1 MARKKYKQKYKSKR
15 EDFRKGGRV
24 KAAVGGMQKAPMNRR
39 RPPMSIQR
47 EEELKELKPVQPVR
61 KPIAQ
66 KPQKPVQPGSLT
78 TGGLGGNLKTGTPAT
93 PRDLPTGAAKAPV
106 KKPIGNI
113 SIGGVGGGK
122 PIQPKPPVN
131 GRKMITGREE
141 LERANPSLRSD
152 TIEPRLTNTL
162 ARPIPGQPIGT
173 RRGAAPTT
181 SEEKLKQVDSS
192 GNILKDRLMG
202 RQPGETAEQY
212 RARTAGQFTP
222 NPNQQTFTSIE
233 EAAAAKSGLTLEEY
247 KAQQEENVNMQTND
261 VARTSQAFQIS
272 PRRQREAVN
281 PSTGQSYTPEE
292 KRALD
297 ASIDQTD
304 FKRSTQ
310 AQQTSQAFQQAPVEP
325 KRPDVVQ
332 PTVQPT
338 LPRFPEEGRPRDDI
352 LFAQQEATQ
361 QALDDLERRFSEGN
375 FTGYAPED
383 LAFLGDKITDA
394 INKGAVNQNTTEGW
408 WTDSGYDNMSDALQS
423 GQFTFK
429 DGQWVLKDG
438 TENQEQEAIDE
449 ELITARGR
457 AEQIL
462 QGDMTG
468 IPMAEA
474 PKEVEVG
481 ELGEAKTMAEREA
494 LEAQL
499 AEVGAAPEAA
509 TIEDVTTAKT
519 PEQLQA
525 ETYRAE
531 LVTAIPDIEPIIGEL
546 SDDAIAKVSEIS
558 KLSGP
563 AVAKEI
569 SQKAIDASKADTVEG
584 ILSAGA
590 FVPEVDDL
598 TPEKVSE
605 TPDAEAKQRQALTGE
620 AAVGA
625 AAQIV
630 DQVGYE
636 AAKRRPVKGTAAKG
650 AAASMIAEVSELP
663 PEITAAIVEDPA
675 TVEAQ
680 LDTGADP
687 EVVAAIAALPEE
699 ALVSSQMESLLGGLE
714 DGNIPAWARPAV
726 DAINSNMAAR
736 GLSVSTVGRD
746 SLFNAI
752 IQSAMPMAQSNA
764 QALQQRASQNLSNQ
778 QQANLQEASQIQQIR
793 MQNLA
798 NRQDAASQ
806 TAQFAQQMGVLQSQF
821 KQEAVMTTAQQQ
833 QQTRTQNLQNRQQA
847 AVLNTQNQQAMNAQN
862 LGNEQQMELANLEIM
877 NQTERE
883 NMTAENQERLAE
895 MNIAA
900 EFIAKNADF
909 KQQMNLANLSNDQ
922 QMKLANL
929 SALNQASAD
938 NLNAEQQTE
947 LANLNKTMQVN
958 IKNAE
963 LAQQMGIANLN
974 VDQQRAMANANTV
987 ANMDM
992 ANFNNE
998 QQVVL
1003 ANSKFMQ
1010 TATLANFD
1018 AEQQTIMQNATAMA
1032 SLDLAT
1038 VDQRTKLAVTN
1049 AQSFLSMDMA
1059 NLSNRQQ
1066 ASMLKSQ
1073 MQQQQLLSNQSA
1085 SNAAAQFNASSE
1097 NQTNQ
1102 FMSSLAAQIEQF
1114 NANQLNT
1121 AEQFNVSQTNARDAL
1136 EFQVEADLEK
1146 ANASMVNQIN
1156 QFNEQTAFERDKF
1169 NTSNAQAIEQS
1180 NLAWRRQA
1188 NMANTAAANQVA
1200 MQNVQNA
1207 FNMTSQAQSF
1217 LWQELRDQANYTF
1230 QSAENEEN
1238 RKAQLYAQALA
1249 NEGGSAENWKNNVSS
1264 IGTLINTIFGG
1275 K

>member
-1 MARKKYKQKYKSKR
+1 MARKTYKQKYKSKR
-15 EDFRKGGRV
+15 KDYRKGGRV
-24 KAAVGGMQKAPMNRR
+24 KAAVGGTQELKNITNYTPMPKQPVKKKPVQVGEPVRDKAIQEVGGPARPNRNLGNLRRGAAPTPPEGKLKQVSMVEGNPLPELSQAEKDRRQKLAQARIDANKKLMEQNPLKPVIQNLDNQRIDSPKPIQLIPKDR
-39 RPPMSIQR
+39 VPPKQPPMS
-47 EEELKELKPVQPVR
+47 V
-61 KPIAQ
+61 
-66 KPQKPVQPGSLT
+66 
-78 TGGLGGNLKTGTPAT
+78 
-93 PRDLPTGAAKAPV
+93 
-106 KKPIGNI
+106 
-113 SIGGVGGGK
+113 GGVGGGK
-122 PIQPKPPVN
+122 PISKAQK
-131 GRKMITGREE
+131 E
-141 LERANPSLRSD
+141 LNEMNIAQQRAL
-152 TIEPRLTNTL
+152 EL
-162 ARPIPGQPIGT
+162 AQ
-173 RRGAAPTT
+173 
-181 SEEKLKQVDSS
+181 
-192 GNILKDRLMG
+192 
-202 RQPGETAEQY
+202 
-212 RARTAGQFTP
+212 AGQQP
-222 NPNQQTFTSIE
+222 
-233 EAAAAKSGLTLEEY
+233 AKP
-247 KAQQEENVNMQTND
+247 
-261 VARTSQAFQIS
+261 S
-272 PRRQREAVN
+272 PRMEREAMN
-281 PSTGQSYTPEE
+281 PATGKIYTPEE

-297 ASIDQTD
+297 ASIDQRE

-310 AQQTSQAFQQAPVEP
+310 APQTAQAFQQAPTTGKGSDQMFIGREGDVRPQAAQAQTTQAAQAQTTQAQPTFQQAPVEP

-332 PTVQPT
+332 PT
-338 LPRFPEEGRPRDDI
+338 LPKFPEEGKSREDI
-352 LFAQQEATQ
+352 LFSQQEAQ
-361 QALDDLERRFSEGN
+361 REALNDLERRFSEGK

-394 INKGAVNQNTTEGW
+394 INQGAVNQNTTEGW
-408 WTDSGYDNMSDALQS
+408 WTDAGYNNMSDALQS

-429 DGQWVLKDG
+429 DGKWVLKDG

-474 PKEVEVG
+474 PREVEVG

-531 LVTAIPDIEPIIGEL
+531 LVTAIPDIEPIVGEL
-546 SDDAIAKVSEIS
+546 SDDAIAKVNEIS

-563 AVAKEI
+563 AIAKQI
-569 SQKAIDASKADTVEG
+569 SEQAVNAAKADTVEG

-663 PEITAAIVEDPA
+663 PEITSAIVEDPA

-726 DAINSNMAAR
+726 DAINSNMASR

-947 LANLNKTMQVN
+947 LANLNKTMQIN

-992 ANFNNE
+992 AKFNNE

-1032 SLDLAT
+1032 SLDLANL
-1038 VDQRTKLAVTN
+1038 DQRTKLAVTN
-1049 AQSFLSMDMA
+1049 AQSFLAMDMA
-1059 NLSNRQQ
+1059 NLSNEQQ

-1114 NANQLNT
+1114 NAAQLNT
-1121 AEQFNVSQTNARDAL
+1121 TKQFNVSQKNARDAL

-1188 NMANTAAANQVA
+1188 NMANTAAANQVN
-1200 MQNVQNA
+1200 MQNAQNA

>member
-1 MARKKYKQKYKSKR
+1 MDEVNNNKLKQYKKKLTTKGRVDMS
-15 EDFRKGGRV
+15 KGGRV
-24 KAAVGGMQKAPMNRR
+24 KAAVGGLKKAPINRR

-47 EEELKELKPVQPVR
+47 EEEPKELKPIQPVKKKPIQKTVKQVPKKAVQPVV
-61 KPIAQ
+61 KKQPI
-66 KPQKPVQPGSLT
+66 KPVEKVTAQPIPSERG
-78 TGGLGGNLKTGTPAT
+78 TG
-93 PRDLPTGAAKAPV
+93 R
-106 KKPIGNI
+106 
-113 SIGGVGGGK
+113 
-122 PIQPKPPVN
+122 
-131 GRKMITGREE
+131 RMTGREQ

-152 TIEPRLTNTL
+152 TIQPTMTNTL
-162 ARPIPGQPIGT
+162 ARPIPGRPTGT

-192 GNILKDRLMG
+192 GNIIKDTLMG
-202 RQPGETAEQY
+202 RKQGETAEQY

-222 NPNQQTFTSIE
+222 SNTQQTFTSIE

-247 KAQQEENVNMQTND
+247 KASRPQTSNNIQTND
-261 VARTSQAFQIS
+261 VARTSQ
-272 PRRQREAVN
+272 
-281 PSTGQSYTPEE
+281 
-292 KRALD
+292 
-297 ASIDQTD
+297 
-304 FKRSTQ
+304 
-310 AQQTSQAFQQAPVEP
+310 TSQAFQQAPTIGKGSDQTFIGREGEVRPQAGQASQAAITTVEDGNIGAETNQ
-325 KRPDVVQ
+325 R
-332 PTVQPT
+332 
-338 LPRFPEEGRPRDDI
+338 GRGRGGEPWWKQRGYRSSKEAIDDGWNY
-352 LFAQQEATQ
+352 
-361 QALDDLERRFSEGN
+361 S
-375 FTGYAPED
+375 
-383 LAFLGDKITDA
+383 KDA
-394 INKGAVNQNTTEGW
+394 GTWV
-408 WTDSGYDNMSDALQS
+408 QS
-423 GQFTFK
+423 GTGGADTGEDSKFNVGDTK
-429 DGQWVLKDG
+429 IVDGFLHVYTPNGWVNTG
-438 TENQEQEAIDE
+438 TKPGENNNQEQEE
-449 ELITARGR
+449 VEKELVTARGR

-474 PKEVEVG
+474 PREVEVG

-494 LEAQL
+494 LEAEL

-605 TPDAEAKQRQALTGE
+605 TPDAEVKQREALTGE

-636 AAKRRPVKGTAAKG
+636 AAKRRTVKGTAAKG

-663 PEITAAIVEDPA
+663 PEITSAIVEDPA

-1073 MQQQQLLSNQSA
+1073 MEQQQLLSNQSA
-1085 SNAAAQFNASSE
+1085 NNAAAQFNASSE

-1146 ANASMVNQIN
+1146 ANAAMVNQVN
-1156 QFNEQTAFERDKF
+1156 QFNEQVAFDRDKF
-1169 NTSNAQAIEQS
+1169 NTANAQAIEQS

-1188 NMANTAAANQVA
+1188 NMANTAAANQVN
-1200 MQNVQNA
+1200 MQNAQNA

>member
-1 MARKKYKQKYKSKR
+1 MKNKKKRTKKYKGKYVTADRLDMS
-15 EDFRKGGRV
+15 KGGRV
-24 KAAVGGMQKAPMNRR
+24 KAAVGGPQ
-39 RPPMSIQR
+39 
-47 EEELKELKPVQPVR
+47 ELKNITNYTPMPKAKVKPPVKAKPKPKPLK
-61 KPIAQ
+61 
-66 KPQKPVQPGSLT
+66 
-78 TGGLGGNLKTGTPAT
+78 
-93 PRDLPTGAAKAPV
+93 KAPV
-106 KKPIGNI
+106 KKPIENI

-122 PIQPKPPVN
+122 PIQPIEKVTAQPGQPIPSGG
-131 GRKMITGREE
+131 GRRMTGREE
-141 LERANPSLRSD
+141 LEKNNPSLRRD
-152 TIEPRLTNTL
+152 TIQPRMTNDL
-162 ARPIPGQPIGT
+162 PKLIPGQPTGT
-173 RRGAAPTT
+173 RRAAVPTT

-192 GNILKDRLMG
+192 GNIIKDTLMG
-202 RQPGETAEQY
+202 RQQGETAEQY

-222 NPNQQTFTSIE
+222 NPNQQTFKSRD
-233 EAAAAKSGLTLEEY
+233 EAMAAKAGLTLEEY
-247 KAQQEENVNMQTND
+247 KAQPKEDLSMQTNN
-261 VARTSQAFQIS
+261 VARTA
-272 PRRQREAVN
+272 
-281 PSTGQSYTPEE
+281 
-292 KRALD
+292 
-297 ASIDQTD
+297 QTV
-304 FKRSTQ
+304 
-310 AQQTSQAFQQAPVEP
+310 QAFQQAPVEP
-325 KRPDVVQ
+325 KRPDVIQ
-332 PTVQPT
+332 PDVQPT
-338 LPRFPEEGRPRDDI
+338 LPKFPEEGRPRDDI
-352 LFAQQEATQ
+352 LFAQQQATQ
-361 QALDDLERRFSEGN
+361 QALDDLERRFSEGK

-394 INKGAVNQNTTEGW
+394 INQGAVNQNTTEGW
-408 WTDSGYDNMSDALQS
+408 WTDAGYDNMSDALQS

-429 DGQWVLKDG
+429 DGKWVLKDG

-494 LEAQL
+494 LQAQL

-525 ETYRAE
+525 ETYKAE

-598 TPEKVSE
+598 TPEKVSA
-605 TPDAEAKQRQALTGE
+605 TPDAEVKQREALTGE

-663 PEITAAIVEDPA
+663 PEITSAIVEDPA

-726 DAINSNMAAR
+726 DAINSNMASR

-1073 MQQQQLLSNQSA
+1073 MEQQQLLSNQSA
-1085 SNAAAQFNASSE
+1085 NNAAAQFNASSE

-1102 FMSSLAAQIEQF
+1102 FMASMAAQIEQF
-1114 NANQLNT
+1114 NAAQLNT

-1217 LWQELRDQANYTF
+1217 LWQELRDQANYTW
-1230 QSAENEEN
+1230 QTAENEEN

-1249 NEGGSAENWKNNVSS
+1249 NEGGSAENWKSNVNS
-1264 IGTLINTIFGG
+1264 IGTLINSIFGG
-1275 K
+1275 TSKKS

>member
-1 MARKKYKQKYKSKR
+1 MDKVNNKKLKQYKKKLTTKGRVDMS
-15 EDFRKGGRV
+15 KGGRV
-24 KAAVGGMQKAPMNRR
+24 KAAVGGIRKAPINRR

-47 EEELKELKPVQPVR
+47 KEEPKELKPIQPVKKKPIQKAVKQVPKKAVQPVV
-61 KPIAQ
+61 KKQPI
-66 KPQKPVQPGSLT
+66 KPVEKITGQPIPS
-78 TGGLGGNLKTGTPAT
+78 
-93 PRDLPTGAAKAPV
+93 
-106 KKPIGNI
+106 
-113 SIGGVGGGK
+113 GGGT
-122 PIQPKPPVN
+122 
-131 GRKMITGREE
+131 GRRMTGREE
-141 LERANPSLRSD
+141 LGSANKSLRSD
-152 TIEPRLTNTL
+152 TVQPRMTNDL
-162 ARPIPGQPIGT
+162 PKLIPGQPTVT

-181 SEEKLKQVDSS
+181 STTPEVKFNKLSNQ
-192 GNILKDRLMG
+192 II
-202 RQPGETAEQY
+202 
-212 RARTAGQFTP
+212 P
-222 NPNQQTFTSIE
+222 NVNTSIGSTNIE
-233 EAAAAKSGLTLEEY
+233 
-247 KAQQEENVNMQTND
+247 KARELAQTGQP
-261 VARTSQAFQIS
+261 ARPL
-272 PRRQREAVN
+272 PRMEREAMN
-281 PSTGQSYTPEE
+281 PTTGKGSDQMFIGRTDQETRTPQP
-292 KRALD
+292 A
-297 ASIDQTD
+297 
-304 FKRSTQ
+304 Q
-310 AQQTSQAFQQAPVEP
+310 AQTAQAQVAKPTFQQAPVEP
-325 KRPDVVQ
+325 KRPDIVQ
-332 PTVQPT
+332 PTVTPKDVTPVTEPEPIKPQIT
-338 LPRFPEEGRPRDDI
+338 LPKFPEEGKSREDI
-352 LFAQQEATQ
+352 LFAQQEAQ
-361 QALDDLERRFSEGN
+361 KEALNDLERRFSEGQ
-375 FTGYAPED
+375 FRGYKPED
-383 LAFLGDKITDA
+383 ISIIGDKISDA
-394 INKGAVNQNTTEGW
+394 IKEGAINQNTTTGW
-408 WTDSGYDNMSDALQS
+408 WTDYGYDNVREALQS

-429 DGQWVLKDG
+429 DGQWVQKDG
-438 TENQEQEAIDE
+438 TENQEQEAIDA

-474 PKEVEVG
+474 PREVEVG

-525 ETYRAE
+525 ETYKAE
-531 LVTAIPDIEPIIGEL
+531 LVTAIPDIEPIVGEL
-546 SDDAIAKVSEIS
+546 SDDAIAKVNEIS

-563 AVAKEI
+563 AIAKQI
-569 SQKAIDASKADTVEG
+569 SEQAVNAAKADTVEG

-605 TPDAEAKQRQALTGE
+605 TPDAEVKQRQALTGE

-663 PEITAAIVEDPA
+663 PEITSAIVEDPA

-947 LANLNKTMQVN
+947 LANLNKTMQIN

-1059 NLSNRQQ
+1059 NLSNKQQ

-1188 NMANTAAANQVA
+1188 NMANTAAANQVN

>member
-24 KAAVGGMQKAPMNRR
+24 KAAVGGTQ
-39 RPPMSIQR
+39 
-47 EEELKELKPVQPVR
+47 ELKNITNYTPMPKQPVKKKPLPR
-61 KPIAQ
+61 KPIQ
-66 KPQKPVQPGSLT
+66 QEPQKPVQPGSLT

-93 PRDLPTGAAKAPV
+93 PRDLPTGPSKAPV
-106 KKPIGNI
+106 NTGRPIQR
-113 SIGGVGGGK
+113 GGVGGITAQPAPKAPPGYIQKVGGGFQKIIPNVNSGTSQTGIENKGIPNLQK
-122 PIQPKPPVN
+122 PI
-131 GRKMITGREE
+131 
-141 LERANPSLRSD
+141 S
-152 TIEPRLTNTL
+152 
-162 ARPIPGQPIGT
+162 
-173 RRGAAPTT
+173 
-181 SEEKLKQVDSS
+181 
-192 GNILKDRLMG
+192 
-202 RQPGETAEQY
+202 
-212 RARTAGQFTP
+212 
-222 NPNQQTFTSIE
+222 
-233 EAAAAKSGLTLEEY
+233 
-247 KAQQEENVNMQTND
+247 KAQKELNEMNIAQQRALELAQTGQQP
-261 VARTSQAFQIS
+261 TKPS
-272 PRRQREAVN
+272 PRMEREAMN
-281 PSTGQSYTPEE
+281 PATGKQYTPEE

-297 ASIDQTD
+297 ASIDQRD
-304 FKRSTQ
+304 FKRSVQPQTAQAFQRSPTTGKGSDQMFIGREGDVQLQASQAQTTQ
-310 AQQTSQAFQQAPVEP
+310 AQPTFTQAPVEP

-332 PTVQPT
+332 STVQPT

-383 LAFLGDKITDA
+383 LALLGDKITDA

-429 DGQWVLKDG
+429 DGKWVLKDG
-438 TENQEQEAIDE
+438 TENQEQDAIDA

-494 LEAQL
+494 LEAAT

-509 TIEDVTTAKT
+509 IIEDVTTAKT

-531 LVTAIPDIEPIIGEL
+531 LVTAIPDIEPIVGEL

-563 AVAKEI
+563 AIAKQI
-569 SQKAIDASKADTVEG
+569 SEQAVNAAKADTVEG

-605 TPDAEAKQRQALTGE
+605 TPDAEKKQREALTGE

-630 DQVGYE
+630 EQIGYE
-636 AAKRRPVKGTAAKG
+636 AKKRRPVKGTAAKG
-650 AAASMIAEVSELP
+650 AAATMIAEVAELP

-726 DAINSNMAAR
+726 DAINANMAAR

-752 IQSAMPMAQSNA
+752 IQSAMPLAQSNA

-778 QQANLQEASQIQQIR
+778 QQANLQEASQVQQIR

-895 MNIAA
+895 FQVAA
-900 EFIAKNADF
+900 EFISKNAEF
-909 KQQMNLANLSNDQ
+909 KQQMNLANLSNEQ
-922 QMKLANL
+922 QTRLANL

-947 LANLNKTMQVN
+947 LANLNKTMQIN

-963 LAQQMGIANLN
+963 LAQQMGLAQLN

-1018 AEQQTIMQNATAMA
+1018 ASQQAVMQNATAMA
-1032 SLDLAT
+1032 SLDLANL
-1038 VDQRTKLAVTN
+1038 DQRTKLAVTN
-1049 AQSFLSMDMA
+1049 AQSFLAMDMA
-1059 NLSNRQQ
+1059 NLNNKQQ

-1073 MQQQQLLSNQSA
+1073 MEQQRLLSNQSA
-1085 SNAAAQFNASSE
+1085 NNAAAQFNASSE

-1102 FMSSLAAQIEQF
+1102 FMASLAAQIEQF
-1114 NANQLNT
+1114 NAAQLNT

-1146 ANASMVNQIN
+1146 ANAAMVNQIN

-1169 NTSNAQAIEQS
+1169 NTANAQAIEQS

-1188 NMANTAAANQVA
+1188 NMANTAAANQVN